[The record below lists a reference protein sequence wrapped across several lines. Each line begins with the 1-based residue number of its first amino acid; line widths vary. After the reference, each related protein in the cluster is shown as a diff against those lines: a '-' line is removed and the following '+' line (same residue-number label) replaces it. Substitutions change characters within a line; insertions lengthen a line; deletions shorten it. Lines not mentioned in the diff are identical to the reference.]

1 MSINPHNPFKG
12 RQFPGEVIVLC
23 VRWYLR
29 YPLSY
34 QHVTEL
40 VAERGVEVDAS
51 CIWRWVQVYTRYR
64 RRQTL
69 PPPGY

>member
-1 MSINPHNPFKG
+1 MPITPNNPFKG

-29 YPLSY
+29 YSLSY

-40 VAERGVEVDAS
+40 VAERGIEVMPAAFGAGCRPMHPS
-51 CIWRWVQVYTRYR
+51 
-64 RRQTL
+64 
-69 PPPGY
+69 

>member
-12 RQFPGEVIVLC
+12 RQFPEEVIILC

-40 VAERGVEVDAS
+40 VGERGVGVDKKG
-51 CIWRWVQVYTRYR
+51 R
-64 RRQTL
+64 RSNL
-69 PPPGY
+69 GSGMP